1 MKWKDHPYITYIY
14 IYIHIIIYIYHIYIY
29 QTKQYIGSR
38 MSPCNLCTPTP
49 KPTPSAQTKA
59 LLAAKGT
66 IGAFGLPVVGID
78 RWIVELTL
86 LVGWHDGIGRAVN
99 SRVRLFPTETALVV
113 NPILR
118 FDTCVVS
125 CQITNNMTCS

>member
-1 MKWKDHPYITYIY
+1 
-14 IYIHIIIYIYHIYIY
+14 
-29 QTKQYIGSR
+29 

-49 KPTPSAQTKA
+49 KPTPSAQKKA

-86 LVGWHDGIGRAVN
+86 LVGWYDGIGRAVN
-99 SRVRLFPTETALVV
+99 SRVRLFPTETALGV
-113 NPILR
+113 NSILR
-118 FDTCVVS
+118 LDTCVVS